1 MNGATSH
8 SNGQPMVT
16 GVTVNTEPFWFKF
29 LSAIQP
35 GAVD

>member
-1 MNGATSH
+1 MFSEGHAY
-8 SNGQPMVT
+8 GMVT